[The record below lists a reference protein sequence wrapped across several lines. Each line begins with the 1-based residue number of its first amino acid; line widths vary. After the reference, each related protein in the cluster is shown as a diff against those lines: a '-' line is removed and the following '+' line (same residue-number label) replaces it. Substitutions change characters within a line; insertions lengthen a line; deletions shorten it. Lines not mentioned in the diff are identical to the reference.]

1 MEYILHIGVMINI
14 YILLVLSANLPIG
27 MSNLLT
33 MGQAAFYGVGA
44 YISAFFLMQFNL
56 PFIVVALV
64 VMLLTGVFSY
74 LVSFASIKL
83 KGDYFVL
90 ATLGFQMIVYTVLYN
105 WTDVTRGPY
114 GVPGIPSITFAGV
127 ALISQMRYIMMAVAF
142 LVAVSISVKSF
153 SVVKEIFTWSING
166 MKKWKKIVLI
176 VFGELAVLFVNA
188 YYWFC
193 FVAGFFVRDDSQ
205 TFGYVVFANVLVLVT
220 TLLFKNIKYSP
231 YGRVLRALR
240 NDEYSV
246 AAMGRNPVAFKSWAF
261 FFSAAFSGLAGLI
274 YASYVSYIDPTSF
287 TLDESIFIISA
298 LFIGGTGNVR
308 GPILGALF
316 VMILPE
322 ALRFVG
328 MPDAIAANM
337 RQIIYGLALIVI
349 MYFRPQGLWGE
360 TEIK

>member
-1 MEYILHIGVMINI
+1 MEYILHIGIMINI

-27 MSNLLT
+27 MANLLT
-33 MGQAAFYGVGA
+33 LGQAAFYGIGA

-56 PFIVVALV
+56 PFIVVALA
-64 VMLLTGVFSY
+64 VMLLTGLFSC
-74 LVSFASIKL
+74 LVSYASIKL

-127 ALISQMRYIMMAVAF
+127 AGISQMRYFMMIISLLIAVIVSVRSFAVAKQII
-142 LVAVSISVKSF
+142 VRSRQ
-153 SVVKEIFTWSING
+153 EIR
-166 MKKWKKIVLI
+166 KWKRILLIVLEW
-176 VFGELAVLFVNA
+176 FTVLFVNA

-193 FVAGFFVRDDSQ
+193 FIAGFWVGDGSQ
-205 TFGYVVFANVLVLVT
+205 TFGYVVFANVVVLVT
-220 TLLFKNIKYSP
+220 ILLFRSIKYSP

-240 NDEYSV
+240 DDEPSV

-261 FFSAAFSGLAGLI
+261 FLSAAFSGLAGLI

-298 LFIGGTGNVR
+298 LFIGGTGNIR
-308 GPILGALF
+308 GSILGALF
-316 VMILPE
+316 VVVLPE
-322 ALRFVG
+322 ILRFVG

-337 RQIIYGLALIVI
+337 RQIIYGLALIVV

>member
-1 MEYILHIGVMINI
+1 MEYILHIGIMINI

-27 MSNLLT
+27 MANLLT
-33 MGQAAFYGVGA
+33 LGQAAFYGIGA

-56 PFIVVALV
+56 PFVVVALA
-64 VMLLTGVFSY
+64 VMLLTGLFSY

-105 WTDVTRGPY
+105 WTDVTHGPY
-114 GVPGIPSITFAGV
+114 GVPGIPSAELLGIWSLSGV
-127 ALISQMRYIMMAVAF
+127 WGYFF
-142 LVAVSISVKSF
+142 LTTVVS
-153 SVVKEIFTWSING
+153 
-166 MKKWKKIVLI
+166 VL
-176 VFGELAVLFVNA
+176 AA
-188 YYWFC
+188 Y
-193 FVAGFFVRDDSQ
+193 
-205 TFGYVVFANVLVLVT
+205 
-220 TLLFKNIKYSP
+220 LFKTIKYSP

-240 NDEYSV
+240 NDEHSV

-261 FFSAAFSGLAGLI
+261 FLSAAFSGLAGLI

-308 GPILGALF
+308 GPVFGALF
-316 VMILPE
+316 VVTLPE
-322 ALRFVG
+322 VLRFVG

-337 RQIIYGLALIVI
+337 RQIIYGLALIII
-349 MYFRPQGLWGE
+349 MYFRPQGVWGE